1 MHNLPETAGT
11 VLIRHSPPG
20 TIAFFGE
27 QIMSEAAGSIGGEYT
42 IDPAHSRLGFVA
54 RHAMV
59 TKVRGQ
65 FSDVVGNIHIDPDTP
80 QNSSGTARIKTG
92 SIDTQQQQRDDHL
105 RSSDFFDAERFP
117 EIVFRSTSIEQK
129 SSEEFT
135 VHGELTIRDV
145 TQPITFDL
153 LVAGQAKD
161 PMGNTRLGLE
171 GSTQVNRKDWG
182 LTWNAAME
190 TGGWLVSEK
199 VAIELDVS
207 AIKNG

>member
-1 MHNLPETAGT
+1 
-11 VLIRHSPPG
+11 
-20 TIAFFGE
+20 
-27 QIMSEAAGSIGGEYT
+27 MSEATGAIGGDYT

-65 FSDVVGNIHIDPDTP
+65 FSDVEGGIHIRADAP
-80 QNSSGTARIKTG
+80 QESSGTVRIKTA

-117 EIVFRSTSIEQK
+117 EIVFRSTSVERRG
-129 SSEEFT
+129 SDEFT

-145 TQPITFDL
+145 TQPVTFDL
-153 LVAGQAKD
+153 DFTGQTKD

-171 GSTQVNRKDWG
+171 GTTQVNRKDWG

-199 VAIELDVS
+199 VTIELDVS
-207 AIKNG
+207 AIKDG